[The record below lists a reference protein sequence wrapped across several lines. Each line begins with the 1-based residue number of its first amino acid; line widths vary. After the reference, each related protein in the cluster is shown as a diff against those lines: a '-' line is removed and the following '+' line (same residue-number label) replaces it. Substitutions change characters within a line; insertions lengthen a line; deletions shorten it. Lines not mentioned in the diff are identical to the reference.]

1 MQLVSRLNN
10 ITMNNMLTVYNNLTG
25 GVDYN
30 SGPYNVTFPAGVTS
44 VAFNISVIN
53 DTILEGN
60 ESFTLTIMNS
70 SLLSRVDLGI
80 PDNTTVTIVDTTGEL

>member
-1 MQLVSRLNN
+1 
-10 ITMNNMLTVYNNLTG
+10 MLTVQNNLTG

-30 SGPYNVTFPAGVTS
+30 SGPYDVIFPAGVTS

-53 DTILEGN
+53 DTILEEN
-60 ESFTLTIMNS
+60 ESFTLTIINS

-80 PDNTTVTIVDTTGEL
+80 PDNTTVTIVDTTGELLATS